1 MSAGNRMRPQCAH
14 FPVSFESTRD
24 SESPATGI
32 AGAGACTQYISAICA
47 VKKCS
52 GGTSNPFAAQL
63 VSFESLKTGPYNP
76 LILMFVGDTPSKT

>member
-32 AGAGACTQYISAICA
+32 AGAGARTQYISAICA
-47 VKKCS
+47 VEKCS
-52 GGTSNPFAAQL
+52 GGHGHLKPVCRTIGL
-63 VSFESLKTGPYNP
+63 VRKFENRAL
-76 LILMFVGDTPSKT
+76 